1 MPTIQNLIDKIK
13 AELSNQKSSTIPTYT
28 GQWSPPPSAP
38 ANPNAPLSSIPDDGS
53 SSSPLGD
60 IAKYA
65 VYSKW
70 HSDSG
75 TGHALKIKGRE
86 MVKSVTGLDPE

>member
-1 MPTIQNLIDKIK
+1 MPTIQNLIDKLT
-13 AELSNQKSSTIPTYT
+13 AQLTNVKSANIPTYT

-38 ANPNAPLSSIPDDGS
+38 TNPNAPLSSISDDGFN
-53 SSSPLGD
+53 SSPLGD
-60 IAKYA
+60 IVKYA

-70 HSDSG
+70 HSDSVVG
-75 TGHALKIKGRE
+75 QALEIKGQE

>member
-38 ANPNAPLSSIPDDGS
+38 ANPNAPLSSVPDDGS

-60 IAKYA
+60 IAKFA

-70 HSDSG
+70 KSDSG
-75 TGHALKIKGRE
+75 VGHALKIKGQE

>member
-13 AELSNQKSSTIPTYT
+13 AELSNQKSSNIPTYT
-28 GQWSPPPSAP
+28 GQWSPAPSAP

-60 IAKYA
+60 IATYA
-65 VYSKW
+65 IYSKW

-75 TGHALKIKGRE
+75 TGHALKIKGQE
-86 MVKSVTGLDPE
+86 MVKSITGLDPE